1 MITRILGEGQY
12 DVPETALTDLNVLD
26 AAVQAAVDAADTV
39 AFHARL
45 GELLAAVRERG
56 TPVPDDVLTVSDLVL
71 PAPDSDLAD
80 VAALLGDEGLIP
92 G

>member
-1 MITRILGEGQY
+1 MIIRILGEGQY
-12 DVPETALTDLNVLD
+12 DVPEAALTELNVLD
-26 AAVQAAVDAADTV
+26 AAVQSAVDTADTA
-39 AFHARL
+39 AFGARL

-56 TPVPDDVLTVSDLVL
+56 TQVPDDVLTVSDLVL

-80 VAALLGDEGLIP
+80 VRALLGDEGLIP

>member
-26 AAVQAAVDAADTV
+26 AAVQAAVDATDAV
-39 AFHARL
+39 AFRARL
-45 GELLAAVRERG
+45 GELLAAVRELG
-56 TPVPDDVLTVSDLVL
+56 APVPDDVLTVSDLVL